1 MSAYELILTIEP
13 TTFEKLMS
21 CGLLRQSVLNDIKV
35 YEFYLNECKTTGKM
49 QARTNTAENFC
60 TSEETI
66 SRIIQRMK

>member
-13 TTFEKLMS
+13 TIFNELMS
-21 CGLLRQSVLNDIKV
+21 LGLLRQSVQNDMKV
-35 YEFYLNECKTTGKM
+35 YEFYMNECKTTGRM

-66 SRIIQRMK
+66 SRIIKRMK